1 MANTIPH
8 DERRAFRR
16 EDVALSARVV
26 ADGEA
31 VDAESVNLSES
42 GVLLAGTD
50 FPSATQ
56 VRIEIELAE
65 IGWHSL
71 DAEVVRADDGRT
83 LAARFAEAATEGG
96 REAIREFFASR
107 LSGAVEDT
115 SSD

>member
-1 MANTIPH
+1 MADPTPH
-8 DERRAFRR
+8 DERREHRR
-16 EDVALSARVV
+16 EDVELSARVL

-31 VDAESVNLSES
+31 VEAQSVNLSE
-42 GVLLAGTD
+42 GGILLAGTD

-71 DAEVVRADDGRT
+71 DAEVVRADGDGA

-96 REAIREFFASR
+96 REAIRAFFAAR
-107 LSGAVEDT
+107 LSG
-115 SSD
+115 